1 MRPATLQ
8 ILIDGKEPE
17 ELSLQEAAIVHQLN
31 RHPACLLR
39 FWQPPESR
47 HAFEGE
53 IGKPLLAT
61 AVSQDG
67 AEMILFDGL
76 VRSVETEYAMSGGC
90 MIVYS
95 GIGWSWLLDIAKR
108 SRTFP
113 KMKPDGIAR
122 KLLGGRAGEVKISGG
137 PLTLLQYGE
146 TDWSFLHRLADR
158 HGCFLRVNGEK
169 VDVLDRFTSEICPL
183 KWRAEGGLYSFRTKG
198 RLYECGIGGVNY
210 DRAEAISREFDSLS
224 DAPPA
229 EDALG
234 ALRQAAEAGSSENQ
248 LSDTLYDKFL
258 SGDHGRFEEELK
270 LEARRRRI
278 HSCTAS
284 GESREAAIAIGGK
297 VDIDGEIEARGRYGV
312 FRLEHLWELGKG
324 YSNRFWCMPFQ
335 VYLDET
341 RPAPSVIR
349 ETPLAAQPVL
359 PTLPPPPAAA
369 EAPAAPFSGKN
380 FGVYV
385 ARVLDNND
393 PVDAAR
399 VKVQYPWEGESNEG
413 GWAPVVTPHAGAG
426 RGIYFMPEVGDEVL
440 VAFEQGDPN
449 RPVVIGSLW
458 NGADPPPNDGLHG
471 DEQGNNDIKRIV
483 TKSGNRIVMDDM
495 EGKETIVVATPQH
508 IRISMFDGEQKL
520 VIHSDGDI
528 NIHAGGTV
536 HIRCKQFLRE
546 VG

>member
-1 MRPATLQ
+1 MRPAFLR

-17 ELSLQEAAIVHQLN
+17 ELSLQEAAVVHQLN

-39 FWQPPESR
+39 FWQPPKSR

-53 IGKPLLAT
+53 LGKPLLVT
-61 AVSQDG
+61 AVSQEG
-67 AEMILFDGL
+67 AEMTLFDGL

-90 MIVYS
+90 MILYS
-95 GIGWSWLLDIAKR
+95 GIGWSWLLDVNRR
-108 SRTFP
+108 SRTFV
-113 KMKPDGIAR
+113 KMEPEGIAA
-122 KLLGGRAGEVKISGG
+122 KLLNSRAGEMKIRDG
-137 PLTLLQYGE
+137 PLTLVQYGE

-158 HGCFLRVNGEK
+158 HGCFLRVNGTK
-169 VDVLDRFTSEICPL
+169 VDVLDGFAPEVCPL
-183 KWRAEGGLYSFRTKG
+183 KWREEGGLYAFRTKG
-198 RLYECGIGGVNY
+198 RVYEHSIGGVNY
-210 DRAEAISREFDSLS
+210 DRTEALSREFGEVS
-224 DAPPA
+224 DTPPA
-229 EDALG
+229 EDSLS
-234 ALRQAAEAGSSENQ
+234 ALREAAAAGSAENR

-278 HSCTAS
+278 HACTAC
-284 GESREAAIAIGGK
+284 GESREAAIPIGGK
-297 VDIDGEIEARGRYGV
+297 VDIEGGIEVQGRYGV
-312 FRLEHLWELGKG
+312 FRLEHLWELAKG

-349 ETPLAAQPVL
+349 EAPLATQAAL
-359 PTLPPPPAAA
+359 PTLPRQPVDAGTSAAA
-369 EAPAAPFSGKN
+369 LSGRN
-380 FGVYV
+380 FGVCV

-393 PVDAAR
+393 PIDAAR
-399 VKVQYPWEGESNEG
+399 VKVQFPWETESNG
-413 GWAPVVTPHAGAG
+413 SGWVPVVTPHAGGG
-426 RGIYFMPEVGDEVL
+426 RGIYFMPEIGDEVL
-440 VAFEQGDPN
+440 IAFEQGDPN

-458 NGADPPPNDGLHG
+458 NGVDQPPNEGLHG
-471 DEQGNNDIKRIV
+471 DEQASNDIKRIV
-483 TKSGNRIVMDDM
+483 TKSGNRIVLDDT

-508 IRISMFDGEQKL
+508 IRVSMFDGEQTL

-528 NIHAGGTV
+528 KIHAGGTV